1 MGDDMN
7 ETIAAPI
14 LRVDY
19 SGVVISA
26 TGESWLVGDSQGAYP
41 LTPPFLFRRPR
52 TSSIPAAKNLAL
64 HLIDAHKVMGVEEFK
79 PTPEQWELIR
89 KLRWCVPVWDEGP
102 DFQRE
107 APVVYLSC
115 FGGLEQFQ
123 KVVSRIQEL
132 SALTR
137 QSITPLVLR
146 GGTPTV
152 RLVQSNIQPVV
163 FINATHHQ
171 QSQMRNMEAN
181 LRRSSLVWVTRD
193 LDLIV
198 STGSLRV
205 SAEDFL
211 ADSEQLLAAGY
222 NPFGFIKWWAMR
234 WYEREQF
241 GLPLPYAL

>member
-14 LRVDY
+14 LHVNY
-19 SGVVISA
+19 SGVVVSP
-26 TGESWLVGDSQGAYP
+26 TGESWLVGDNQGAYP

-107 APVVYLSC
+107 APVVYLTC
-115 FGGLEQFQ
+115 PGGAEQLQ
-123 KVVSRIQEL
+123 KVLSRIQEL

-137 QSITPLVLR
+137 QSIGAMSVR
-146 GGTPTV
+146 GGTLTT

-163 FINATHHQ
+163 FINVNHHQ

-193 LDLIV
+193 LDLIA

-211 ADSEQLLAAGY
+211 ADSGYLLAAGY

-241 GLPLPYAL
+241 GVPLPYAL

>member
-1 MGDDMN
+1 MSS
-7 ETIAAPI
+7 EPAVAPI

-19 SGVVISA
+19 SGVVIHP
-26 TGESWLVGDSQGAYP
+26 TGESWLVGDAHGAYP

-79 PTPEQWELIR
+79 PTPAQWELIR
-89 KLRWCVPVWDEGP
+89 KLRWCIPVWDESP

-107 APVVYLSC
+107 APVVYLTCSE
-115 FGGLEQFQ
+115 GQEQFQ
-123 KVVSRIQEL
+123 KVLSRIQEL

-137 QSITPLVLR
+137 QAIGAMSVR
-146 GGTPTV
+146 GGTLST
-152 RLVQSNIQPVV
+152 RLVQSSIQPVV

-193 LDLIV
+193 PDLIT

-211 ADSEQLLAAGY
+211 RDSEDLVAYGY

-241 GLPLPYAL
+241 GIPLPYTL

>member
-7 ETIAAPI
+7 EPTVAPI

-19 SGVVISA
+19 SGVIIHP
-26 TGESWLVGDSQGAYP
+26 TGESWLVGDAQGAYP

-79 PTPEQWELIR
+79 PTPEQWVLIR

-107 APVVYLSC
+107 APVVYLTCPDGS
-115 FGGLEQFQ
+115 EQLQ
-123 KVVSRIQEL
+123 KVLSRIQEL

-152 RLVQSNIQPVV
+152 RLVQSNIQPIV
-163 FINATHHQ
+163 FINVTHQQ
-171 QSQMRNMEAN
+171 QSQMRNMEAS
-181 LRRSSLVWVTRD
+181 LRRSALVWVTRD
-193 LDLIV
+193 PDLII

-211 ADSEQLLAAGY
+211 ADADALLSSGY
-222 NPFGFIKWWAMR
+222 NPFGFIKWLAMR

-241 GLPLPYAL
+241 GIPLPYAL

>member
-1 MGDDMN
+1 MN
-7 ETIAAPI
+7 EPVAAPI
-14 LRVDY
+14 LHVNY
-19 SGVVISA
+19 SGVTIHP
-26 TGESWLVGDSQGAYP
+26 TGESWLVGDNRGAYP

-107 APVVYLSC
+107 APVVYLTC
-115 FGGLEQFQ
+115 FEGADQSQ

-137 QSITPLVLR
+137 QSIGSMAIR
-146 GGTPTV
+146 GGLLTT

-163 FINATHHQ
+163 FVNAGLQ
-171 QSQMRNMEAN
+171 QQAQMRNMEAN
-181 LRRSSLVWVTRD
+181 LRRSALVWVTRD

-211 ADSEQLLAAGY
+211 ADSEQLLEAGY